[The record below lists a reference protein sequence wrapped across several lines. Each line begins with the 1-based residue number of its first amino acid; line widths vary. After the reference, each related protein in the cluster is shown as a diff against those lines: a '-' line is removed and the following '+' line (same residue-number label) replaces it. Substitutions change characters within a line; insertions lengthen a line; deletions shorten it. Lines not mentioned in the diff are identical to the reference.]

1 MEDSVTL
8 RVKERSMV
16 QDDIRTGRG
25 YVLGFAAVA
34 IMPLLIASG
43 GGASPESQP
52 IFGSGADARAQIE
65 AAVARAKRQHRRV
78 LVVFGADWC
87 PWCRKLHKL
96 FRENRDI
103 ASLLK
108 HEYEVVLVDVG
119 RRDRNMD
126 IAERYHVDLKKNG
139 IPFLTVLDEQGEVIV
154 NQETGALEE
163 GERHSPQKVAEFLN
177 RWKLTSPPAVQ
188 VLGDVLLQARAGHK
202 LAFVSFSAPWCAW
215 CDLLEDFLVR
225 PEVARILEKDY
236 VHAVID
242 IRRMEGGEA
251 IYRLYGSQAGAT
263 ILPWYVILN
272 AEGKVLC
279 AGDGFPVTPE
289 KRERFYRMIASTARR
304 AKAEDLARLRELL
317 EQTSSKR

>member
-1 MEDSVTL
+1 V
-8 RVKERSMV
+8 RVKERFMALSS
-16 QDDIRTGRG
+16 TGTARR
-25 YVLGFAAVA
+25 YVLGFVAAA
-34 IMPLLIASG
+34 IVRVLTANAGGIA
-43 GGASPESQP
+43 PESQP

-65 AAVARAKRQHRRV
+65 AALGRAKRHYRRV

-103 ASLLK
+103 AGLLK

-126 IAERYHVDLKKNG
+126 VAERYHVDLKKSG
-139 IPFLTVLDEQGEVIV
+139 IPFLTVLDGQGEVIV

-163 GERHSPQKVAEFLN
+163 GEQHSPQKVAEFLR
-177 RWKLTSPPAVQ
+177 RWKLTPPPAAR
-188 VLGDVLLQARAGHK
+188 VLGDVLLQAGAEHK

-215 CDLLEDFLVR
+215 CDLLEDFLMR
-225 PEVARILEKDY
+225 PEVARILDKDY
-236 VHAVID
+236 VRAVID

-251 IYRLYGSQAGAT
+251 IYRLYGSQAGTT

-279 AGDGFPVTPE
+279 AGEGFPVTPQ
-289 KRERFYRMIASTARR
+289 KRDRFYRMIASTARR
-304 AKAEDLARLRELL
+304 AGAEDLARLRGLL
-317 EQTSSKR
+317 EQISSKP